1 MSNKVKVE
9 VWSRWVI
16 FKTLFLYFGGML
28 VVGSLS
34 VMFWRADQKFYGVF
48 LGVVFVLMFLQV
60 FGGSRMKKFSDRL
73 TNWFLRHQR

>member
-16 FKTLFLYFGGML
+16 FKTLSLYFGGML

-48 LGVVFVLMFLQV
+48 LGVVLC
-60 FGGSRMKKFSDRL
+60 
-73 TNWFLRHQR
+73 